1 MLWHQLWYLT
11 IFSKCDFLENSN
23 HLLILVWEFC
33 LLNSYILCLL
43 FSVNIQFVITLIS
56 KNLIGVT
63 LKNYDISYRAA
74 PNIFWE
80 KNYLFIEFFFHKKIE
95 YVCKSLCE
103 FKARFTKALT
113 FFSKK
118 QFVLAKTLLHFNWSK
133 NRKNNLCLIFS
144 K

>member
-1 MLWHQLWYLT
+1 MVL
-11 IFSKCDFLENSN
+11 FNPKCDFLENSN

-118 QFVLAKTLLHFNWSK
+118 QFVLAKTLFYISTEAK
-133 NRKNNLCLIFS
+133 NRKNNFCA
-144 K
+144 

>member
-43 FSVNIQFVITLIS
+43 FSVNNQFVITLIS

-80 KNYLFIEFFFHKKIE
+80 KNYLFIEFFFIRKLSMCASL
-95 YVCKSLCE
+95 YVNLRLGLPKHLP
-103 FKARFTKALT
+103 
-113 FFSKK
+113 FSP
-118 QFVLAKTLLHFNWSK
+118 
-133 NRKNNLCLIFS
+133 KNNLFWPKLCYIS
-144 K
+144 TEAKTGKITYA